1 MPCHAW
7 LFSVGAGDLNS
18 GLPDYTAGTLLTKP
32 LSQLL
37 QKTFRSIGIKYR
49 KNENPQK
56 SEDFRINVV
65 RKNRKCQKNITVRVV
80 C

>member
-1 MPCHAW
+1 MPYHAW

-18 GLPDYTAGTLLTKP
+18 GPPDYIAGTLPTKP
-32 LSQLL
+32 SSQLL
-37 QKTFRSIGIKYR
+37 QKAFRSIGIKYR

-56 SEDFRINVV
+56 PEDFRVNVV
-65 RKNRKCQKNITVRVV
+65 RRNRKCQKNITVRVV